1 MVAVLEVAL
10 VVLSVER
17 LDALQAVES
26 DVSAVALW
34 VAAMD
39 AWKVVELEAAKVGK
53 LGWLMAMK

>member
-1 MVAVLEVAL
+1 MEVAL

>member
-1 MVAVLEVAL
+1 MLDVAL

>member
-1 MVAVLEVAL
+1 MLEVAL